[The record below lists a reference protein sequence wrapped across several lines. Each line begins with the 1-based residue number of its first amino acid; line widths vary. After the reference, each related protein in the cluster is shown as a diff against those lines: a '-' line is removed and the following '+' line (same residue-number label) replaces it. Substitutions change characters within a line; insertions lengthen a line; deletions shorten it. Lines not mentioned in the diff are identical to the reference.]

1 MTKHKWKAI
10 FDANPKP
17 DGITISDYLRQL
29 AVQEGTT
36 FGNMKSKYHRHVTSK
51 QPLFQKLP
59 KSDENIRNVLHL
71 DGKKLLILSDIHIPY
86 QNNKAISLA
95 VEKGIKEKCDAVLLN
110 GDIMD
115 CYELSRFEKSKY
127 KRSFIEEVQMTKQ
140 FLSWLRFK
148 FPSAHIYYK
157 IGNHEDRIR
166 QYIIKN
172 ANAFEGHPSL
182 ELEALLDFERFGID
196 IIQSKELMNFS
207 GMAII
212 HGHEFGSSTFSPV
225 SVARG
230 LYNRAKVSA
239 CCGHSHVTSSHFET
253 NIYDE
258 TIECYSIG
266 CLSELRPDYQR
277 FSKYNYGFAIIT
289 RKQNNKFKFD
299 NYRIENNTII

>member
-1 MTKHKWKAI
+1 
-10 FDANPKP
+10 
-17 DGITISDYLRQL
+17 
-29 AVQEGTT
+29 
-36 FGNMKSKYHRHVTSK
+36 
-51 QPLFQKLP
+51 
-59 KSDENIRNVLHL
+59 
-71 DGKKLLILSDIHIPY
+71 
-86 QNNKAISLA
+86 
-95 VEKGIKEKCDAVLLN
+95 VLLN

-196 IIQSKELMNFS
+196 VIQSKELMNFS

-239 CCGHSHVTSSHFET
+239 ACGHSHVTSSHFET

-289 RKQNNKFKFD
+289 RQQNNKFKFD
-299 NYRIENNTII
+299 NYRIENENIL